1 MTDTRSVL
9 EDYLRRL
16 ERGLRHLPVQGRND
30 IVQEIREHIAGSSSR
45 PVEELSEAELR
56 TILDQVGDPE
66 VIAEEARERFGV
78 RRPKAGALEGF
89 TIALLLFG
97 GVILPIAGWLIGLV
111 MLWSSRVWSTR
122 DKIIGT
128 VFVPGGLGLSLMLGA
143 FAFNLSAGT
152 TVCEMTPGGV
162 EVCSGG
168 AGTSAVGTLVLTV
181 LVLAPIASAIYLGR
195 RAFARR

>member
-16 ERGLRHLPVQGRND
+16 ERTLRDLPVQGRND
-30 IVQEIREHIAGSSSR
+30 IVQEIREHIAGSSPR
-45 PVEELSEAELR
+45 AVEELSEAELR

-66 VIAEEARERFGV
+66 VIAEEARERFGIQ
-78 RRPKAGALEGF
+78 RTKAGALEGF
-89 TIALLLFG
+89 TIALLLLG
-97 GVILPIAGWLIGLV
+97 GVVIPVIGWFIGLV
-111 MLWSSRVWSTR
+111 MLWSSRVWNTR

-128 VFVPGGLGLSLMLGA
+128 VFVPGGLGLSFMLGA
-143 FAFNLSAGT
+143 FVLNVSTGT
-152 TVCEMTPGGV
+152 SVCEMTPGGV

-168 AGTSAVGTLVLTV
+168 TGSSLFGTIVLAL

-195 RAFARR
+195 RAFGRR